1 MGLLDSI
8 ASPGDL
14 RALSDAQLEQLA
26 SEIRDL
32 LIRTVATNS
41 GHLGPNLGVGAG
53 ARAHPP
59 GVGAPPPPGGVA
71 TRPPQRPATK
81 PRTVNAN
88 PSSTVIR
95 ATNSFEL
102 TDADFAGVTSGSTL
116 QRQMLPNGQLPGLSN
131 STQAS
136 SHGLPGMRA
145 GQGGGAGSNVSNQIN
160 RSLQQGLAPLKILTG
175 DR

>member
-1 MGLLDSI
+1 MLAMLV
-8 ASPGDL
+8 
-14 RALSDAQLEQLA
+14 LSG
-26 SEIRDL
+26 I
-32 LIRTVATNS
+32 
-41 GHLGPNLGVGAG
+41 GAG
-53 ARAHPP
+53 IPAYAADGIIVITRDVQPR
-59 GVGAPPPPGGVA
+59 VA
-71 TRPPQRPATK
+71 TRPALVPDPN

-95 ATNSFEL
+95 ATNSYEL
-102 TDADFAGVTSGSTL
+102 NDADFARVTSGSSL
-116 QRQMLPNGQLPGLSN
+116 QRQMLPGGQLPGLNTPS
-131 STQAS
+131 QAT

>member
-1 MGLLDSI
+1 MDRN
-8 ASPGDL
+8 ASRISRSAML
-14 RALSDAQLEQLA
+14 AMLMLSGIGGAIPAYAADG
-26 SEIRDL
+26 IIVITRDVQP
-32 LIRTVATNS
+32 R
-41 GHLGPNLGVGAG
+41 
-53 ARAHPP
+53 
-59 GVGAPPPPGGVA
+59 VA
-71 TRPPQRPATK
+71 TRPALVPDPN

-88 PSSTVIR
+88 PSSTVIK

-102 TDADFAGVTSGSTL
+102 SDADFAGITSGSSL

-131 STQAS
+131 SSQAS

>member
-1 MGLLDSI
+1 MDRNASRISRPALLAMLLLSAMGAAIPAHSADGI
-8 ASPGDL
+8 
-14 RALSDAQLEQLA
+14 
-26 SEIRDL
+26 IVITRDVQP
-32 LIRTVATNS
+32 R
-41 GHLGPNLGVGAG
+41 
-53 ARAHPP
+53 
-59 GVGAPPPPGGVA
+59 VA
-71 TRPPQRPATK
+71 TRPALLPDPN

>member
-1 MGLLDSI
+1 MDRN
-8 ASPGDL
+8 ASRISRTAIL
-14 RALSDAQLEQLA
+14 AMLVLSGIGSAMPAYAADG
-26 SEIRDL
+26 IIVITRDVQP
-32 LIRTVATNS
+32 R
-41 GHLGPNLGVGAG
+41 
-53 ARAHPP
+53 
-59 GVGAPPPPGGVA
+59 VA
-71 TRPPQRPATK
+71 TRPALVPDPN

-95 ATNSFEL
+95 ATNSYEL
-102 TDADFAGVTSGSTL
+102 NDADFARITSGSSL
-116 QRQMLPNGQLPGLSN
+116 QRQMLPGGQLPGLSN
-131 STQAS
+131 SSHAS

>member
-1 MGLLDSI
+1 MDRNASRISRPALLAMLMLSAMGAAIPAHSADGI
-8 ASPGDL
+8 
-14 RALSDAQLEQLA
+14 
-26 SEIRDL
+26 IVITRDVQP
-32 LIRTVATNS
+32 R
-41 GHLGPNLGVGAG
+41 
-53 ARAHPP
+53 
-59 GVGAPPPPGGVA
+59 VA
-71 TRPPQRPATK
+71 TRPALLPDPN

-95 ATNSFEL
+95 ATNSIEL
-102 TDADFAGVTSGSTL
+102 TDADFAGVTSGSSL

-131 STQAS
+131 SAQAS